1 MSSPPPTSTQSWRSP
16 VLWLTCGVLLS
27 CLISLVV
34 SLGVLTTVLGR
45 DRVLTALR
53 SGSLPQAATPPPA
66 VTVVVV
72 VPTEPPVSPTPAPRP
87 ATPTALLATVAPPAP
102 TAVSSS
108 PTGPAATATRFIANP
123 AAATATALA
132 GISPSAAQ
140 PAATPTPLATPASA
154 SVTREFTEAQLAQA
168 FIDYLK
174 GQGITPGELT
184 VKLSDKKMRV
194 SAQSL
199 EAGMFGMG
207 GFDMTGTFV
216 AQNGKLQFVLQESPP
231 DFPFTDFIVPRVSEI
246 MNGLVSDLYVT
257 NADIQEGKLIVTGT
271 KR

>member
-1 MSSPPPTSTQSWRSP
+1 

-27 CLISLVV
+27 CLISLIV

-45 DRVLTALR
+45 DRVLSALR

-87 ATPTALLATVAPPAP
+87 ATPTALPATVAPPTAVPPAP

-132 GISPSAAQ
+132 GVSPSAAQ
-140 PAATPTPLATPASA
+140 PAATPTPLATTAST

-168 FIDYLK
+168 FTDYLK

-257 NADIQEGKLIVTGT
+257 DADIQEGKLIVTGT